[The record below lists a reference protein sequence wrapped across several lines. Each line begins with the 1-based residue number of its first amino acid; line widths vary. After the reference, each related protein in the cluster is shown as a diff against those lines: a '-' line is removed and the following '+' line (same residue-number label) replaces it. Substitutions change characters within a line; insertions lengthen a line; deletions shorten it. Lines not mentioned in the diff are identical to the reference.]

1 MMDNRFLNDSY
12 TRLFNNYKNM
22 RYLEEIDE
30 EIEALAPYVRAERR
44 PDLESDDA
52 IDDMA
57 GIVRYYHNKGW
68 HDALNWVKGEN

>member
-1 MMDNRFLNDSY
+1 MNRFLLYIYED
-12 TRLFNNYKNM
+12 
-22 RYLEEIDE
+22 EINA

-57 GIVRYYHNKGW
+57 GIVGYYYTKGYY
-68 HDALNWVKGEN
+68 DALNWVKGEK